1 MKKGCLFSLFLVAT
15 LVLNA
20 QLPKLSRKEQK
31 EGWYLL
37 FDGTSSKGWK
47 KADGK
52 PFPAK
57 GWKFID
63 GVMLLDTAAG
73 RAGDIVTEESFSD
86 FELSLEFKITDGSNS
101 GIKYFVFPNS
111 SLGCEFQ
118 ILDDDKHPDAK
129 MGKDGNRKQGGL
141 YDLIAPAPTKKDK
154 PVGEWNVARIVSKG
168 SHVEHWLN
176 GVKVVEYER
185 GSPEFKALVAG
196 SKYKNN
202 KGFGEVAQSPI
213 LLQDHGDT
221 VAFRNIKIR
230 KL

>member
-1 MKKGCLFSLFLVAT
+1 MKKASLL
-15 LVLNA
+15 LVLFGMATAMYA
-20 QLPKLSRKEQK
+20 QLPKLSRKEK
-31 EGWYLL
+31 KNGWQLL
-37 FDGTSSKGWK
+37 FNGIDSKGWK

-52 PFPAK
+52 PFPSK
-57 GWKFID
+57 GWTINN
-63 GVMLLDTAAG
+63 GTLLVAPQLG
-73 RAGDIVTEESFSD
+73 RGGDVVTEESFAD
-86 FELSLEFKITDGSNS
+86 FELVLEFKITEKANS

-118 ILDDDKHPDAK
+118 ILDDEKHPDAT
-129 MGKDGNRKQGGL
+129 MGKNGNRKQGGL
-141 YDLIAPAPTKKDK
+141 YDLITPSATKKDK
-154 PVGEWNVARIVSKG
+154 PVGEWNQARIVSKG

-176 GVKVVEYER
+176 GKKIVEYER
-185 GSPEFKALVAG
+185 GSDAFKHLVAG

-213 LLQDHGDT
+213 LLQDHGDE